1 MCVGKHHL
9 GKMRNTMVTNDR
21 ETERQ
26 RRALDRVESI
36 CARLA
41 SSTNVDALRTGLAEI
56 RILVTS
62 KQK

>member
-1 MCVGKHHL
+1 
-9 GKMRNTMVTNDR
+9 MRNTMVTNDR

-36 CARLA
+36 CVRLA
-41 SSTNVDALRTGLAEI
+41 SSTNVDALRTALAEI